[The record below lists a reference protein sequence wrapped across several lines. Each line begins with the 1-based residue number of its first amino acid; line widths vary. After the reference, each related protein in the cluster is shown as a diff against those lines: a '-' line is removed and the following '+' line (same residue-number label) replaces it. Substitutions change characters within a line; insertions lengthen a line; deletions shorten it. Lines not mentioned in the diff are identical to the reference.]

1 MTTILLVEDNE
12 TLALGLR
19 SNLEFEGYRVVTA
32 PTAATGLT
40 LASQERPDLMILD
53 LMLPDSDGFRVLR
66 ELRSR
71 GDDLPIL
78 VLTALGEEAD
88 KLRGFRFG
96 ADDYVTKPF
105 ALLELMARVDAL
117 LRRSKGKRQH
127 AEPNEWRF
135 GDVVVRP
142 ATRAVQQRGHTVSL
156 RPREYE
162 LLVALLQRE
171 GRLASR
177 LELLREVWGYGDS
190 VMSRT
195 VDTHIA
201 ELRRKLEP
209 DPAHPRFILTVLKGG
224 YRLSRDGGR
233 EPGDDA

>member
-19 SNLEFEGYRVVTA
+19 SNLEFEGYEVLSA
-32 PTAATGLT
+32 ATAADGLA
-40 LASQERPDLMILD
+40 LAARHRPDLMILD

-66 ELRSR
+66 ELRAR
-71 GDDLPIL
+71 QDEVPVL

-117 LRRSKGKRQH
+117 LRRARGPRRRE
-127 AEPNEWRF
+127 APDEWRF
-135 GDVVVRP
+135 GDVVVDL
-142 ATRAVQQRGHTVSL
+142 ATRAVQRRGKAVSL

-162 LLVALLQRE
+162 LLVALLKRE

-177 LELLREVWGYGDS
+177 IELLREVWGYDDS

-195 VDTHIA
+195 VDTHVA
-201 ELRRKLEP
+201 ESRRNV
-209 DPAHPRFILTVLKGG
+209 R
-224 YRLSRDGGR
+224 SRR
-233 EPGDDA
+233 CTSPSSVCSA